1 MTPGCRASSVELTNS
16 TKGKAMDASR
26 TKPFGPARIVAL
38 ALISLTALGLA
49 YLHFS
54 AGNDSVSVPSGAHAG
69 QLTLHSCHYATEG
82 GSYRADCGT
91 LVVPE
96 SRNKAHSRLIALPVT
111 RIRARSAQP
120 GVPIFRLVGGPGL
133 TNMEFSKASRFAD
146 DHDVV
151 LVGYRGVDGSAR
163 LDCPEVESALKHS
176 TDFLGEKSLRAYGD
190 AFRSCAHRLTND
202 GVDLAGYGLAQQ
214 ADDLEAARR
223 ALGYKRIDLLSESA
237 GTRTAMIYSWRYPKS
252 IHRSVMIGVN
262 PPGNFLWDAKTTDE
276 QIRKYSA
283 LCSEDDSCRK
293 RSDNL
298 AASIRRATADIPD
311 HWFFLPIKKG
321 NARIASFFGLMESS
335 SEAAPLS
342 APITLSTLLSADHGD
357 ASGFWFQSLLADF
370 AFPTSFV
377 WGQMAAAGRADADTA
392 KRHFSS
398 GDHRSDSILG
408 DPGTRFIWGGGELAD
423 AWPAN
428 ASENQYDRVRTSKVN
443 TLLIGGAIDFA
454 TPPQIATKELLPY
467 LPNGHQVVLA
477 GIGHTTSFWT
487 QQPKAGSHLIKTFFD
502 SGRVDDSLYKPTTVD
517 FTPDVTQTA
526 LGKGIGGGM
535 VGFALLTVL
544 SLLWMARRVHR
555 RGHFGRKAGAT
566 LRSLYPIVLG
576 LGGWFLGVMIVITTM
591 PGTPLDDEL
600 LAAFSVGVPVGLCI
614 YFAWLNRGWAAQTK
628 VTGFAAAVGGA
639 LVGAWLGFHASEGLL
654 ALITAI
660 AGAAV
665 GGNLTLLGLDIAW
678 DRQVRERSA
687 ASPSETV
694 EARAS
699 TS

>member
-1 MTPGCRASSVELTNS
+1 MEAP
-16 TKGKAMDASR
+16 R
-26 TKPFGPARIVAL
+26 TKPFGPARIIAL
-38 ALISLTALGLA
+38 ALISLTTLGLA

-54 AGNDSVSVPSGAHAG
+54 GGSDSVSVPSGAHAG
-69 QLTLHSCHYATEG
+69 QLRLHACQYATED

-91 LVVPE
+91 IVVRE
-96 SRNKAHSRLIALPVT
+96 NRHSAQSRLIALPVT
-111 RIRARSAQP
+111 RIRARSANP
-120 GVPIFRLVGGPGL
+120 GAPIFRLEGGPGL
-133 TNMEFSKASRFAD
+133 SNMKFGKASRFAD

-151 LVGYRGVDGSAR
+151 LVGYRGLDGSVR

-176 TDFLGEKSLRAYGD
+176 TDFLGEKFFRAYGD

-214 ADDLEAARR
+214 VDDLEAARR

-262 PPGNFLWDAKTTDE
+262 PPGNFLWNAKTTDE

-283 LCSEDDSCRK
+283 LCSKDDTCRQ
-293 RSDNL
+293 RTDDL
-298 AASIRRATADIPD
+298 AATIKTTAARIPD

-321 NARIASFFGLMESS
+321 NVRIASFYGLMESS

-342 APITLSTLLSADHGD
+342 APITLSTLLSADRGD
-357 ASGFWFQSLLADF
+357 ASGFWLQSLLADF

-392 KRHFSS
+392 KRYFSS
-398 GDHRSDSILG
+398 GNHRNESILG
-408 DPGTRFIWGGGELAD
+408 DPGTRFIWGDGELAD

-428 ASENQYDRVRTSKVN
+428 ASENEYDHVRTSNVE
-443 TLLIGGAIDFA
+443 TLLIGGALDFA

-477 GIGHTTSFWT
+477 GLGHTTSFWT
-487 QQPKAGSHLIKTFFD
+487 EQPQASSHLINAFFD
-502 SGRVDDSLYKPTTVD
+502 SGRVDVSLYKPMSVD
-517 FTPDVTQTA
+517 FAPEVTQTA
-526 LGKGIGGGM
+526 LAKGIAGGM
-535 VGFALLTVL
+535 VGFGLLTIL
-544 SLLWMARRVHR
+544 SLLWMARRVHT
-555 RGHFGRKAGAT
+555 RGRFGRKAGAT

-576 LGGWFLGVMIVITTM
+576 LGGWFLGVLIVITMM

-600 LAAFSVGVPVGLCI
+600 LAAFSVGLPIGLGV
-614 YFAWLNRGWAAQTK
+614 YLAWMDRGWAATTK
-628 VTGFAAAVGGA
+628 ATGFAAAVGGA
-639 LVGAWLGFHASEGLL
+639 LVGAWLGFHATEGLL

-660 AGAAV
+660 AGATV

-678 DRQVRERSA
+678 DRQVRERFASSA
-687 ASPSETV
+687 RETL
-694 EARAS
+694 EARPS
-699 TS
+699 TT

>member
-1 MTPGCRASSVELTNS
+1 MEAP
-16 TKGKAMDASR
+16 R
-26 TKPFGPARIVAL
+26 TKAFGPARIVAL
-38 ALISLTALGLA
+38 AVISLTALGLA

-54 AGNDSVSVPSGAHAG
+54 GGDNVVSVPSGAHAG
-69 QLTLHSCHYATEG
+69 QLKLHSCHYATEN

-96 SRNKAHSRLIALPVT
+96 SRYKAHSRLIALPVT
-111 RIRARSAQP
+111 RIRARSANP
-120 GVPIFRLVGGPGL
+120 GVPIFRLEGGPGL
-133 TNMEFSKASRFAD
+133 SNMKFGKASRFAD

-151 LVGYRGVDGSAR
+151 LVGYRGVDGSVR

-176 TDFLGEKSLRAYGD
+176 TDFLGNKSLHAYGD
-190 AFRSCAHRLTND
+190 AFRSCAHRLTD
-202 GVDLAGYGLAQQ
+202 HGIDLAGYGLAQQ
-214 ADDLEAARR
+214 VDDLEAARK
-223 ALGYKRIDLLSESA
+223 ALGYKRIDLVSESA

-252 IHRSVMIGVN
+252 LHRSVMIGVN
-262 PPGNFLWDAKTTDE
+262 PPGHFLWDAKTTDE
-276 QIRKYSA
+276 QIRRYSA
-283 LCSEDDSCRK
+283 LCAKDDACSK
-293 RSDNL
+293 RTDDL
-298 AASIRRATADIPD
+298 AASIRRATTDIPD
-311 HWFFLPIKKG
+311 RWFFLPIKKG
-321 NARIASFFGLMESS
+321 NVRIASFYGLMESS

-408 DPGTRFIWGGGELAD
+408 DPGTRFIWGGGELAE

-443 TLLIGGAIDFA
+443 TLLIGGALDFA

-535 VGFALLTVL
+535 VGFALLSVL

-600 LAAFSVGVPVGLCI
+600 LAAFSVGLPIGLGI
-614 YFAWLNRGWAAQTK
+614 YFAWVSRDWSAQTK
-628 VTGFAAAVGGA
+628 ATGFAAAVGGA
-639 LVGAWLGFHASEGLL
+639 LVGAWLGFNATEGLL
-654 ALITAI
+654 ALITTI
-660 AGAAV
+660 VGAAV
-665 GGNLTLLGLDIAW
+665 GGNVTLLALDIAW
-678 DRQVRERSA
+678 DWQVRDRFA
-687 ASPSETV
+687 ANPKRRWRRAPRPVDATHTGRR
-694 EARAS
+694 AGRAS
-699 TS
+699 L

>member
-1 MTPGCRASSVELTNS
+1 MEVP
-16 TKGKAMDASR
+16 R

-38 ALISLTALGLA
+38 AVISLTVLGLA

-54 AGNDSVSVPSGAHAG
+54 GGDSAVSVPSGAHAG
-69 QLTLHSCHYATEG
+69 QLKLHPCHYATEN

-96 SRNKAHSRLIALPVT
+96 NRHDAHSRLIALPVT
-111 RIRARSAQP
+111 RIRALSAQP
-120 GVPIFRLVGGPGL
+120 GVPIFRLEGGPGL
-133 TNMEFSKASRFAD
+133 SNMKFKKASRFAD

-151 LVGYRGVDGSAR
+151 LVGYRGVDGSVR

-176 TDFLGEKSLRAYGD
+176 TDFLGQKSFRAYGD
-190 AFRSCAHRLTND
+190 AFRSCAHRLTAD
-202 GVDLAGYGLAQQ
+202 DVDLAGYGLAQQ
-214 ADDLEAARR
+214 VDDLEAARI

-237 GTRTAMIYSWRYPKS
+237 GTRTAMIYSWRHPKS

-298 AASIRRATADIPD
+298 AASIRRAVADIPD

-321 NARIASFFGLMESS
+321 NVRIASFYGLMESS

-377 WGQMAAAGRADADTA
+377 WGQIAAAGRADADTA

-443 TLLIGGAIDFA
+443 TLLIGGSLDFA

-544 SLLWMARRVHR
+544 SLLWMAWRVHK
-555 RGHFGRKAGAT
+555 RGRFGRKAGAT

-576 LGGWFLGVMIVITTM
+576 LGGWFLGVMIVITAM

-600 LAAFSVGVPVGLCI
+600 LAAFSVGMPIGLCL

-628 VTGFAAAVGGA
+628 AVGFAAGVGGA
-639 LVGAWLGFHASEGLL
+639 LVGAWLGFHATEGLL

-660 AGAAV
+660 VGAAV
-665 GGNLTLLGLDIAW
+665 GGNLSLLALDIAW
-678 DRQVRERSA
+678 DRQVRDRFPA
-687 ASPSETV
+687 NPRETL
-694 EARAS
+694 EARPS
-699 TS
+699 TG

>member
-1 MTPGCRASSVELTNS
+1 MTYGCRASSVEFPDS
-16 TKGKAMDASR
+16 TEGKAMEAPR
-26 TKPFGPARIVAL
+26 TKPFGGPRIVAL
-38 ALISLTALGLA
+38 ALISLTVLGLA
-49 YLHFS
+49 YLHFR
-54 AGNDSVSVPSGAHAG
+54 AGNDSLSVPSGAHAG
-69 QLTLHSCHYATEG
+69 QLKLHSCDYATEN

-96 SRNKAHSRLIALPVT
+96 SRHKAHSRLIALPVT
-111 RIRARSAQP
+111 RIRARSAPP
-120 GVPIFRLVGGPGL
+120 GVPIFRLEGGPGL

-146 DHDVV
+146 DRDVI
-151 LVGYRGVDGSAR
+151 LVGYRGVDGSVR

-176 TDFLGEKSLRAYGD
+176 TDFLGEKSFRAYGD
-190 AFRSCAHRLTND
+190 GFRSCAHRLTND
-202 GVDLAGYGLAQQ
+202 GVDPAAYGLTQQ
-214 ADDLEAARR
+214 VDDLEAARN

-252 IHRSVMIGVN
+252 IHRSVMIAVN
-262 PPGNFLWDAKTTDE
+262 PPGNFLWDAKATNE

-283 LCSEDDSCRK
+283 QCAEDHSCRE

-298 AASIRRATADIPD
+298 AASIRRATADIPA
-311 HWFFLPIKKG
+311 HWLFLPIKKG
-321 NARIASFFGLMESS
+321 NARIASFYGLMEST

-342 APITLSTLLSADHGD
+342 APITLNTLLSADHGD

-370 AFPTSFV
+370 AFPTSFI
-377 WGQMAAAGRADADTA
+377 WGQMAAAARADADTA
-392 KRHFSS
+392 ERYFSS

-408 DPGTRFIWGGGELAD
+408 NPGTRFIWGGGELAD

-428 ASENQYDRVRTSKVN
+428 ASENEYDRVRTSRVN
-443 TLLIGGAIDFA
+443 TLLIGGALDFA

-477 GIGHTTSFWT
+477 GLGHTTSFWT
-487 QQPKAGSHLIKTFFD
+487 EQREAGSHLINTFFD
-502 SGRVDDSLYKPTTVD
+502 SGRVDDSLYEPMSVD

-526 LGKGIGGGM
+526 LAKGIAGGM

-544 SLLWMARRVHR
+544 SLLWMALRVHK
-555 RGHFGRKAGAT
+555 RGRLGRKAGAT

-576 LGGWFLGVMIVITTM
+576 LGGWFLGVLIVITMM

-600 LAAFSVGVPVGLCI
+600 LAAFSVGLPIGLGV
-614 YFAWLNRGWAAQTK
+614 YLAWMDRGWATK
-628 VTGFAAAVGGA
+628 TKATGFAAAVGGA

-665 GGNLTLLGLDIAW
+665 GGNLILLGLDIAW
-678 DRQVRERSA
+678 DWQVRDRFA
-687 ASPSETV
+687 ANARETLEVRPSI
-694 EARAS
+694 S
-699 TS
+699 

>member
-1 MTPGCRASSVELTNS
+1 MEVP
-16 TKGKAMDASR
+16 R
-26 TKPFGPARIVAL
+26 TTPFGPARIVAL
-38 ALISLTALGLA
+38 AVISLAALGLA

-54 AGNDSVSVPSGAHAG
+54 AGDDRVSVPSGAQAG
-69 QLTLHSCHYATEG
+69 QLKLHSCDYATED

-96 SRNKAHSRLIALPVT
+96 SRHKAHSRLIALPVT

-120 GVPIFRLVGGPGL
+120 GVPIFRLEGGPGL
-133 TNMEFSKASRFAD
+133 TNMEFSKASRFAND
-146 DHDVV
+146 RDVV
-151 LVGYRGVDGSAR
+151 LVGYRGVDGSVR

-176 TDFLGEKSLRAYGD
+176 TDFLGEKSFRAYGD
-190 AFRSCAHRLTND
+190 GFRSCAHRLTND
-202 GVDLAGYGLAQQ
+202 GVDLAGYGLTQQ
-214 ADDLEAARR
+214 VDDLEAARR

-252 IHRSVMIGVN
+252 IRRSVMIGVN

-283 LCSEDDSCRK
+283 LCSKDATCRK
-293 RSDNL
+293 RTNDL
-298 AASIRRATADIPD
+298 AGSIRQATADIPD

-321 NARIASFFGLMESS
+321 NVRIASFYGLMETT
-335 SEAAPLS
+335 SESAPLS
-342 APITLSTLLSADHGD
+342 APITLSTLLSADKGD

-377 WGQMAAAGRADADTA
+377 WGQMAAAGRPDAHA
-392 KRHFSS
+392 ANRYFSS
-398 GDHRSDSILG
+398 GGHHGDSILG
-408 DPGTRFIWGGGELAD
+408 NPGTAFIWGGGRLAD

-428 ASENQYDRVRTSKVN
+428 ANENEYDHVRTSNVN
-443 TLLIGGAIDFA
+443 TLLVGGALDFA
-454 TPPQIATKELLPY
+454 TPPQVATKELLPY

-477 GIGHTTSFWT
+477 GLGHSTSFWT
-487 QQPKAGSHLIKTFFD
+487 EQPEAGSRLINTFFD
-502 SGRVDDSLYKPTTVD
+502 SGRVDRSLYKPMSVD
-517 FTPDVTQTA
+517 FTPEVTQTA
-526 LGKGIGGGM
+526 LGKGIAAAM
-535 VGFALLTVL
+535 VGLALITVL
-544 SLLWMARRVHR
+544 SLLWMARHVHK
-555 RGHFGRKAGAT
+555 RGRFGRKAGAT

-639 LVGAWLGFHASEGLL
+639 LVGAWLGFHATEGLL

-660 AGAAV
+660 VGAAV

-678 DRQVRERSA
+678 DWQVRDRFA
-687 ASPSETV
+687 ANARETLEVRPSI
-694 EARAS
+694 S
-699 TS
+699 